1 MWQGEVLA
9 KENIMTTLSNSI
21 ESYKLPIKPLPATI
35 LC

>member
-21 ESYKLPIKPLPATI
+21 ESYKLPIKSLTAI
-35 LC
+35 IVC